1 METLA
6 RLLGGVEKVKVMR
19 YFLHHE
25 DKVVSLQ
32 DLALKTKI
40 KTPLLRKEIKV
51 LLATSFLHKKRV
63 KTYVAQ
69 GKKYVLKDVEGFALN
84 LEFPHNKAL
93 RDLLFDF
100 QILNRGDLMNRFK
113 AVGRIKLFIVSG
125 IFLHEQKAR
134 VDILIVGDLMKKD
147 KAEKIFDTLSSELGR
162 EIIYSLMDV
171 EEYEYRTKMY
181 DKFIRDVFDS
191 EHEVVV
197 NKLKITS

>member
-1 METLA
+1 
-6 RLLGGVEKVKVMR
+6 
-19 YFLHHE
+19 
-25 DKVVSLQ
+25 
-32 DLALKTKI
+32 
-40 KTPLLRKEIKV
+40 
-51 LLATSFLHKKRV
+51 
-63 KTYVAQ
+63 
-69 GKKYVLKDVEGFALN
+69 
-84 LEFPHNKAL
+84 
-93 RDLLFDF
+93 
-100 QILNRGDLMNRFK
+100 MNRFK